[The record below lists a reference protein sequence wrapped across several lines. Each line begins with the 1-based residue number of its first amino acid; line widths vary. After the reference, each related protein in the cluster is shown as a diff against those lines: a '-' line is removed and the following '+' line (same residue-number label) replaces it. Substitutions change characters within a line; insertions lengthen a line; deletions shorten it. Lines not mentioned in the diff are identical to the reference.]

1 MIKNIKIDYLET
13 ELLDPNPWNPN
24 RVSAKDLEKLDQSI
38 QELGAFKPVL
48 VRHHPEAEGR
58 YQILAGEHRWKTY
71 KMREEKTLPCI
82 DLGTVSDV
90 DAKRITVLDDNSS
103 GEYDSASFADLLSS
117 LPDAS
122 LSILPYE
129 AAEMTALMSVSEL
142 DFDKLQDPEGDQ
154 IDYEGDPDSETS
166 APDTSR
172 TIRCKIPQDKV
183 DLVLATMDKVMN
195 ENNIDSPDTQANMG
209 EVLTILCEKEL

>member
-1 MIKNIKIDYLET
+1 MIESIEIIYLPT
-13 ELLDPNPWNPN
+13 EKLDPNPWNPN
-24 RVSAKDLEKLDQSI
+24 RVSEKDLEKLDQSI

-48 VRHHPEAEGR
+48 VRSHPEAEGR

-71 KMREEKTLPCI
+71 KMREEETLPCI

-117 LPDAS
+117 LPETS

-129 AAEMTALMSVSEL
+129 SAEMTALMSVSEL

-154 IDYEGDPDSETS
+154 IDYEEGGPETS

-183 DLVLATMDKVMN
+183 DLVLATIDKVMS
-195 ENNIDSPDTQANMG
+195 ENNIESPDTQANMG
-209 EVLTILCEKEL
+209 EVLILLCEKEL

>member
-1 MIKNIKIDYLET
+1 MIKNIKIDYIET
-13 ELLDPNPWNPN
+13 ELLEPNSWNPN
-24 RVSAKDLEKLDQSI
+24 RVSEKDLEKLDQSI
-38 QELGAFKPVL
+38 QELGAFKPIL
-48 VRHHPEAEGR
+48 VRHHPEIEDK

-71 KMREEKTLPCI
+71 KMRGEETLPCI
-82 DLGTVSDV
+82 NLGVVSDV

-103 GEYDSASFADLLSS
+103 GEYDSDSFADLLSS

-129 AAEMTALMSVSEL
+129 HAEMTALMSVSDL
-142 DFDKLQDPEGDQ
+142 DFDSLQDPEGDQ
-154 IDYEGDPDSETS
+154 IDYEEGEPDTS

-195 ENNIDSPDTQANMG
+195 EHNIDSPDTQANMG